1 MENTNKPIDR
11 IESPA
16 MWLDPDS
23 RVTTGVLLSDRI
35 KLYVQAV
42 GLIEPFQE
50 KNLGPAAYD
59 LTLGYD
65 CWSSDHTAETG
76 QPKRTLKVGEPLILP
91 PNSIVFVSSAETLN
105 LPFYLVARFN
115 LKLRFLHEGLLVG
128 AGPQID
134 PGFLGR
140 LSCPLHNI
148 SSEKIC
154 LTCGET
160 FAVVEF
166 QKTTPFAQTERWAGD
181 LNITDVRSRGE
192 SMELKGVRGFP
203 CLTFRSRSLN
213 RAPIKGYLP
222 SGKSVSSSVQGV
234 AVALSALDA
243 HVEKKLSEF
252 DKFISRLNLMVFLTL
267 LVVAISL
274 GSYFF
279 AVVGWHKSAYAVAI
293 AAEEQT
299 KELRSELGQLRLRY
313 NEIVRKTV
321 ANTNV
326 AGAQT
331 TVTTNVPAS
340 PIR

>member
-1 MENTNKPIDR
+1 M
-11 IESPA
+11 
-16 MWLDPDS
+16 LDVSFPVAKS
-23 RVTTGVLLSDRI
+23 RANQGLSAIR
-35 KLYVQAV
+35 
-42 GLIEPFQE
+42 
-50 KNLGPAAYD
+50 
-59 LTLGYD
+59 
-65 CWSSDHTAETG
+65 
-76 QPKRTLKVGEPLILP
+76 
-91 PNSIVFVSSAETLN
+91 
-105 LPFYLVARFN
+105 
-115 LKLRFLHEGLLVG
+115 
-128 AGPQID
+128 
-134 PGFLGR
+134 
-140 LSCPLHNI
+140 
-148 SSEKIC
+148 
-154 LTCGET
+154 
-160 FAVVEF
+160 
-166 QKTTPFAQTERWAGD
+166 
-181 LNITDVRSRGE
+181 
-192 SMELKGVRGFP
+192 
-203 CLTFRSRSLN
+203 
-213 RAPIKGYLP
+213 
-222 SGKSVSSSVQGV
+222 KSVSSSVQGV

>member
-1 MENTNKPIDR
+1 
-11 IESPA
+11 
-16 MWLDPDS
+16 
-23 RVTTGVLLSDRI
+23 
-35 KLYVQAV
+35 
-42 GLIEPFQE
+42 
-50 KNLGPAAYD
+50 
-59 LTLGYD
+59 
-65 CWSSDHTAETG
+65 
-76 QPKRTLKVGEPLILP
+76 
-91 PNSIVFVSSAETLN
+91 
-105 LPFYLVARFN
+105 
-115 LKLRFLHEGLLVG
+115 
-128 AGPQID
+128 
-134 PGFLGR
+134 
-140 LSCPLHNI
+140 
-148 SSEKIC
+148 
-154 LTCGET
+154 
-160 FAVVEF
+160 
-166 QKTTPFAQTERWAGD
+166 
-181 LNITDVRSRGE
+181 
-192 SMELKGVRGFP
+192 MELKGVRGFP